1 MLFGRKVKIERQ
13 LKPLSLSSAKH
24 QVRRV
29 LLGVGDIGKARDM
42 LEVLGKGKKCLKLKP
57 LGPPPT

>member
-42 LEVLGKGKKCLKLKP
+42 LER
-57 LGPPPT
+57 